1 MYIVSVIDIDIKL
14 ALNRSSTH
22 CAVAAIAS
30 HALDKPRVLC
40 KCASVMRVC
49 VCVSTGFD
57 SRCRSHMCVASAVE
71 IGSSHTHKHVLRRP
85 CPPTDCAALP
95 TTAHCTSLRSS

>member
-49 VCVSTGFD
+49 VCQL
-57 SRCRSHMCVASAVE
+57 AL
-71 IGSSHTHKHVLRRP
+71 I
-85 CPPTDCAALP
+85 CAAVAACVLHQP
-95 TTAHCTSLRSS
+95 